1 MKAYQ
6 GLPKTY
12 KSLKELKMPPKTSE
26 ITELPKNFF
35 VLIKNIK
42 QFDYAIDTL
51 KPANANSWFIRVY
64 GEETEERFWYNKSV
78 QLRYK
83 NNKLQVGCTDK
94 DYNLPTLSFKR
105 FKELT
110 NSSRNS

>member
-1 MKAYQ
+1 MVTHF
-6 GLPKTY
+6 LRTY
-12 KSLKELKMPPKTSE
+12 KFLKELKMPPKTSE

-35 VLIKNIK
+35 VLIKNI
-42 QFDYAIDTL
+42 
-51 KPANANSWFIRVY
+51 N
-64 GEETEERFWYNKSV
+64 WYNKSV

-110 NSSRNS
+110 NPSRNLKWKLELYK